1 MERASTKGAPAAVYR
16 RYLEGGELGFQ
27 RCQGCGEAVFYP
39 RVICPACGSDA
50 LVWETS
56 GGRGTVYATTAI
68 HRRSGEPYNVVLVDL
83 DEGFRM
89 MSRVEGIDAEG
100 VAIGQRRTLAVREE
114 KDGPVVVFLLEEEAS

>member
-1 MERASTKGAPAAVYR
+1 MERASTEGAPAAVYR

-56 GGRGTVYATTAI
+56 GGRGTVYSTTAV
-68 HRRSGEPYNVVLVDL
+68 HQRSGEPYNVVLVDL

-100 VAIGQRRTLAVREE
+100 VAIGQRVTLAVREE
-114 KDGPVVVFLLEEEAS
+114 KDGPVVVFLLEVEAS

>member
-1 MERASTKGAPAAVYR
+1 MERASTEGAPAAVYR

-56 GGRGTVYATTAI
+56 GGRGTVYSTTAV

-89 MSRVEGIDAEG
+89 MSRVEGIDVEG
-100 VAIGQRRTLAVREE
+100 VAI
-114 KDGPVVVFLLEEEAS
+114 DGPVVVFLLEEEAS